1 VEIGLLASVLVAM
14 KDTSQDEL
22 DEYLN
27 NMESVDKNMTSEVKS
42 ETIQEHKSVTISLS
56 KQRLE
61 FLLHLLDDVHKF
73 V

>member
-1 VEIGLLASVLVAM
+1 MEIGLLASVLVAM

-27 NMESVDKNMTSEVKS
+27 NMKSVDENMTSEVKS
-42 ETIQEHKSVTISLS
+42 ETIQEHKPETISLS

>member
-1 VEIGLLASVLVAM
+1 MLVSVLVAM
-14 KDTSQDEL
+14 NDTSKDEL

-27 NMESVDKNMTSEVKS
+27 NEESEDENMTPEVKS
-42 ETIQEHKSVTISLS
+42 ETIQEHKSITIPLS
-56 KQRLE
+56 KLRLE

>member
-1 VEIGLLASVLVAM
+1 MLVSVLVAM
-14 KDTSQDEL
+14 RDTSKDEL

-27 NMESVDKNMTSEVKS
+27 NVESVDENMTSEVKS
-42 ETIQEHKSVTISLS
+42 ETIQVHKTVTTSLS

>member
-1 VEIGLLASVLVAM
+1 MLVSVLVAM
-14 KDTSQDEL
+14 KDTSKDEL

-27 NMESVDKNMTSEVKS
+27 NVESVDEKMTSKVKS
-42 ETIQEHKSVTISLS
+42 EDIQEHKSVTISLS

>member
-1 VEIGLLASVLVAM
+1 MLVSVLVAM
-14 KDTSQDEL
+14 RDTSKDEL

-27 NMESVDKNMTSEVKS
+27 NVESVDENMTSEVKS
-42 ETIQEHKSVTISLS
+42 DTIQEHKCIKISLS

>member
-1 VEIGLLASVLVAM
+1 MEVGLLCSVLVAM
-14 KDTSQDEL
+14 RDTSKDEL

-27 NMESVDKNMTSEVKS
+27 NVESVDENMTSEVKS
-42 ETIQEHKSVTISLS
+42 ETIQEHKTVTISLS